1 MLGLFSFIFSVANG
15 EPPIGIP
22 WETFQKYAKNTYS
35 FMKGV
40 ITMKVY
46 VVLGYQ
52 DLCQNGNIECDG
64 VYGVFST
71 EELAQECVGY
81 LTEELEYMN
90 HFEIEEI
97 NLDEFGYK

>member
-1 MLGLFSFIFSVANG
+1 
-15 EPPIGIP
+15 
-22 WETFQKYAKNTYS
+22 
-35 FMKGV
+35 
-40 ITMKVY
+40 MKVY

-71 EELAQECVGY
+71 EELAHECVGC

-90 HFEIEEI
+90 RFEIEEV
-97 NLDEFGYK
+97 NLDEFGYKQFRQKIKSLGLTAQALFLFEMNQCEKEELK

>member
-1 MLGLFSFIFSVANG
+1 
-15 EPPIGIP
+15 
-22 WETFQKYAKNTYS
+22 
-35 FMKGV
+35 MKGV

-52 DLCQNGNIECDG
+52 DLCQIGNIECDG

-71 EELAQECVGY
+71 EELARECVGY

-90 HFEIEEI
+90 HFEIEEV